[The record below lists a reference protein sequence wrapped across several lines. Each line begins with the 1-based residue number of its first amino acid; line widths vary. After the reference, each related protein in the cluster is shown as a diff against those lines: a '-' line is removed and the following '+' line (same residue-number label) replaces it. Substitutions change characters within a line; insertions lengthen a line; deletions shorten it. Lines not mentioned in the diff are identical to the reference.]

1 MVNKAS
7 PQHRVI
13 LITGAA
19 GFLAKPLAQSL
30 ASSGKISLILADVVQ
45 PEVPKG
51 PRFIDASSGSSDLGG
66 DDEKEYET
74 LQKLLPK
81 PEPPITADEVDE
93 VEYDDDAD
101 IEEVSIAALFP
112 YETDQ
117 ADILTTDG
125 SQLGR
130 SPVPER
136 VGGR

>member
-66 DDEKEYET
+66 DEEKVHVF
-74 LQKLLPK
+74 
-81 PEPPITADEVDE
+81 PIKTDLTVIDQ
-93 VEYDDDAD
+93 VQ
-101 IEEVSIAALFP
+101 ALFK
-112 YETDQ
+112 
-117 ADILTTDG
+117 TTIGIPDVIYAMHGIMSRG
-125 SQLGR
+125 SEDNFELGL
-130 SPVPER
+130 R
-136 VGGR
+136 VSSSRLCTFSY